1 MGLLGTIVGGPFT
14 DQLPGAKDL
23 AGGIHIGDRHGIYEI
38 DMKSHKRSIE
48 IKSPFGT
55 VEIDAFSG
63 ITISAPNGDVTI
75 RGKNINLEAGN
86 KVNIRSGMNIDDP
99 GLGDPEG
106 SKYKWGKAL
115 TDIFAEIIP
124 AEINKYMFASIVDL
138 SYIRHVVEVFVR
150 PVDGTLKL
158 KSKRYLMLE
167 AGNGNATIR
176 RDRYAKAVEEKK
188 ESQEEFYKA
197 LLTCVK
203 FISEKVDLFYD
214 TYETLWIDGYKKK
227 TEYLEKAGWVLK
239 DEKQPDL
246 AEIASKANEWD
257 DQKITQDTFESHFVE
272 TGILFREGAKHNQIT
287 TSPILK
293 FDYIKDS
300 ARAFGESAFKMYQH
314 MESFDRFLNDG
325 SDLPLG
331 KFQWMDKNFSAAL
344 IDMDEKILWAKGW
357 KALYN
362 DGNQHQLFNDL
373 DPNPK
378 ADKFAMQNKTFH
390 KRKLL
395 LAFINEVAHSP
406 QNVQNKYFECN
417 LKMDYVMTTQSLRQ
431 EYYWNRM
438 VFNLDR
444 AEKYQKNNY
453 KRKLRDSTAGIF
465 ISTAKKIAAP
475 FDRDIWN
482 DAADGQILFSDQESK
497 TLNFQGEG
505 LHEESSSNI
514 GTLDHLKKE
523 LMAIK

>member
-1 MGLLGTIVGGPFT
+1 M
-14 DQLPGAKDL
+14 
-23 AGGIHIGDRHGIYEI
+23 
-38 DMKSHKRSIE
+38 
-48 IKSPFGT
+48 
-55 VEIDAFSG
+55 
-63 ITISAPNGDVTI
+63 
-75 RGKNINLEAGN
+75 
-86 KVNIRSGMNIDDP
+86 
-99 GLGDPEG
+99 
-106 SKYKWGKAL
+106 
-115 TDIFAEIIP
+115 
-124 AEINKYMFASIVDL
+124 
-138 SYIRHVVEVFVR
+138 
-150 PVDGTLKL
+150 
-158 KSKRYLMLE
+158 
-167 AGNGNATIR
+167 
-176 RDRYAKAVEEKK
+176 EEKK

-239 DEKQPDL
+239 DEKQPNL

-257 DQKITQDTFESHFVE
+257 DQKITLDTFESHFVE
-272 TGILFREGAKHNQIT
+272 TGILYREGTKHDQIT

-293 FDYIKDS
+293 FDYIKNS

-314 MESFDRFLNDG
+314 MENFDRFLNDG

-331 KFQWMDKNFSAAL
+331 KFQWMDKNFSVAL
-344 IDMDEKILWAKGW
+344 IDMDEKILWAKSW
-357 KALYN
+357 KAVYN
-362 DGNQHQLFNDL
+362 DGNQDQLFNDL

-378 ADKFAMQNKTFH
+378 ADKFAMQNKKLH

-438 VFNLDR
+438 VVNLDR
-444 AEKYQKNNY
+444 DKRLQKSRYGRTIWDNT
-453 KRKLRDSTAGIF
+453 LGMVW
-465 ISTAKKIAAP
+465 KKIKSNFVP

-482 DAADGQILFSDQESK
+482 DKADGQILFSDQENK